1 MYTFGFFGIINNY
14 NILFVRSSGLLILAS
29 NSPRRKEI
37 LEKMQYKFICAPVE
51 VNESFDNT
59 VDCSKVA
66 EMLALRKAKAGLSEH
81 PNDTIIGSD
90 TVVVIDN
97 QILLK
102 PKDTDDAYNMLS
114 KLSGRTHQVYT
125 GVAICNSEKSISFT
139 DCASVTFDTI
149 SDTEIFDYISTL
161 EPMDKAGAY
170 AVQGIGCKFI
180 KEIKGDYYTVMGLP
194 SNKVYRALEGM
205 DIL

>member
-1 MYTFGFFGIINNY
+1 M
-14 NILFVRSSGLLILAS
+14 LILAS

-37 LEKMQYKFICAPVE
+37 LEKLQYKFICSPVD
-51 VNESFDNT
+51 VDESFEPS

-66 EMLALRKAKAGLSEH
+66 EILALRKAKAGLEKH
-81 PNDTIIGSD
+81 PKDTIIGSD

-102 PKDTDDAYNMLS
+102 PRDENDAFGMLQ

-125 GVAICNSEKSISFT
+125 GVAICNSKETVSFT
-139 DCASVTFDTI
+139 DCAYVTFDKI
-149 SDTEIFDYISTL
+149 SDMEIYDYISSG

-205 DIL
+205 EVL

>member
-1 MYTFGFFGIINNY
+1 M
-14 NILFVRSSGLLILAS
+14 LILAS

-37 LEKMQYKFICAPVE
+37 LERMQYSFICAPVE
-51 VNESFDNT
+51 VDESFDAS
-59 VDCSKVA
+59 VDSSKVA
-66 EMLALRKAKAGLSEH
+66 EMLALRKAKAGLLEH
-81 PNDTIIGSD
+81 PDDTIIGSD

-102 PKDTDDAYNMLS
+102 PKDADDAYNMLL

-125 GVAICNSEKSISFT
+125 GVAICNKEKTVSFAES
-139 DCASVTFDTI
+139 ASVTFDNI
-149 SDTEIFDYISTL
+149 SDVEIYDYISTL

-194 SNKVYRALEGM
+194 ANKVYRALEGM
-205 DIL
+205 ENL

>member
-1 MYTFGFFGIINNY
+1 M
-14 NILFVRSSGLLILAS
+14 LILAS

-37 LEKMQYKFICAPVE
+37 LEKLQYDFICSAVD
-51 VNESFDNT
+51 VDESFDSA

-66 EMLALRKAKAGLSEH
+66 EILALRKAEEGLKKH
-81 PNDTIIGSD
+81 PDDTVLGSD

-102 PKDTDDAYNMLS
+102 PTDEKDAYNMLK

-125 GVAICNSEKSISFT
+125 GVAICNKNKTVSFT

-149 SDTEIFDYISTL
+149 SDDEIYSYISSR
-161 EPMDKAGAY
+161 EPMDKAGSY

-180 KEIKGDYYTVMGLP
+180 KEIRGDYYTVMGLP
-194 SNKVYRALEGM
+194 ANKVYRALEGM
-205 DIL
+205 ENL